1 MNKVMRFSVKI
12 DNVEKVD
19 SRFSKCKIRVLYA
32 GLNRNNTYISE
43 KAINEASTSIF
54 NIPIVGEYNKDSQ
67 NFRGHGGKIDTS
79 GDKPEYVETTM
90 AYGVVPESANIY
102 WESVEENDGTVNKY
116 YVVDGAYLWTDR
128 YEEANDLLEREYNQ
142 SMEIK
147 NIEGNFSTIDGKK
160 VYEVKKFVFSGL
172 CILGVNKESDPNGN
186 VTPCFESASI
196 VAYSLIDN
204 NFKNDFSNMVSE
216 LKFSLQGGRDLK
228 KKNYSL
234 TASQLLSEAERE
246 VAGLGTYTDEYW
258 GFDIQN
264 FYLVD
269 IDTENSNV
277 IAFDNQKHYL
287 VGATF
292 SVDGDKLSLDKESL
306 KRFKVDYAPMDIET
320 DTNFTVSSFNKF
332 AETVK
337 EKTEKK
343 VKFEYEVQVVDI
355 EKKFN
360 SLQQELDEVNSK
372 YSDKIQAEK
381 EEAERTLFESFA
393 SELSEEEM
401 KSVKD
406 NKNTYT
412 LYEVENQ
419 LFAILGKKKAKFS
432 LQPNK
437 ESLIDITQ
445 KENKQKSS
453 GKVYDDLFDEE

>member
-1 MNKVMRFSVKI
+1 MNKVMRFNVKI
-12 DNVEKVD
+12 DNIEEVD

-43 KAINEASTSIF
+43 EAINEASSSIF
-54 NIPIVGEYNKDSQ
+54 NIPIVGEYGKDSQ
-67 NFRGHGGKIDTS
+67 NFGGHGGKIDTS
-79 GDKPEYVETTM
+79 GNKPEYIETTK
-90 AYGVVPESANIY
+90 AYGLVPESANVY
-102 WESVEENDGTVNKY
+102 WESVEENDGTINKY

-204 NFKNDFSNMVSE
+204 DFKNDFSNMVNE
-216 LKFSLQGGRDLK
+216 LKFSLQGGKDLK
-228 KKNYSL
+228 KKNYNL

-246 VAGLGTYTDEYW
+246 IAGLGTYTDEYW

-287 VGATF
+287 VGTSF
-292 SVDGDKLSLDKESL
+292 SVEGDKLSVDKDSI
-306 KRFKVDYAPMDIET
+306 KRFKVDYTPMDIET

-337 EKTEKK
+337 ENAEKN
-343 VKFEYEVQVVDI
+343 VKSKYEVKVVAI
-355 EKKFN
+355 EEKFN
-360 SLQQELDEVNSK
+360 LLQQEFDDVNSK
-372 YSDKIQAEK
+372 YINKLHSEK
-381 EEAERTLFESFA
+381 EEAEKTLFESFA
-393 SELSEEEM
+393 TELTEEEM
-401 KSVKD
+401 KDVID

-412 LYEVENQ
+412 LQETENQ
-419 LFAILGKKKAKFS
+419 LYAIVGKKKAKFS

-437 ESLIDITQ
+437 QSLIDITQ
-445 KENKQKSS
+445 KENTKKSS
-453 GKVYDDLFDEE
+453 GKVYDDLFEE

>member
-160 VYEVKKFVFSGL
+160 IYEVKKFVFSGL

-186 VTPCFESASI
+186 VTPCFENASI

-453 GKVYDDLFDEE
+453 GKVYDDLFDED